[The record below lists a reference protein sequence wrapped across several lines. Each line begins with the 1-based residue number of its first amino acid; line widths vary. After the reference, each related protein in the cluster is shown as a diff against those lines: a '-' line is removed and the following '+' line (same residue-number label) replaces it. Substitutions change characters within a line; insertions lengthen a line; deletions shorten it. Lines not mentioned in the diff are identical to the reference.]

1 VTKIKN
7 VKKRFLHLCCE
18 RRFRPGLH
26 CNVRSIVCMWA
37 YVPTDSSIFISHILI
52 KPPPNYQHIAVI
64 LCRPTLQAIEVCMS
78 FATNDAD
85 SV

>member
-1 VTKIKN
+1 VN
-7 VKKRFLHLCCE
+7 DAL
-18 RRFRPGLH
+18 GLGYIVVR
-26 CNVRSIVCMWA
+26 CTRSIVCMWA
-37 YVPTDSSIFISHILI
+37 YMPTDSSIFIRHILI

-64 LCRPTLQAIEVCMS
+64 LCILQAIEVCMS